1 MESVGEDAHTTAD
14 LEIGA
19 TVWVGAAVLGW
30 RYGFIRH
37 GAETPGW
44 DCGQGDLHDDVRY
57 HDA

>member
-1 MESVGEDAHTTAD
+1 LGWRCGFGLA
-14 LEIGA
+14 LRF
-19 TVWVGAAVLGW
+19 WVGAAVLGW